1 MNPPNSTSRMGITHS
16 HHTAFDLF
24 FSSSHQ
30 PSMQHQQMSFP
41 DLIQAPEDFLVHVNA
56 FGLDSISTAFVH
68 YQKRPIQ
75 SAGGRYDE
83 DSAEQ
88 WCECMDTLL
97 VSSFQF

>member
-30 PSMQHQQMSFP
+30 PSMQHWQMSFP
-41 DLIQAPEDFLVHVNA
+41 NLIQAPEDFLVHVNEL
-56 FGLDSISTAFVH
+56 GLNSVSTAFVH
-68 YQKRPIQ
+68 YQKWPIQ
-75 SAGGRYDE
+75 SAGGWYNE

-88 WCECMDTLL
+88 WCERMDMLL